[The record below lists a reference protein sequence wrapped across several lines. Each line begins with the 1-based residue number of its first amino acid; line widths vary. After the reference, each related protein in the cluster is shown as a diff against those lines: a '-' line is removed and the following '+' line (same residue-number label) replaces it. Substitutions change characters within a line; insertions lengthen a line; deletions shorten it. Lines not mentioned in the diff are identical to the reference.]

1 MSVFFLYF
9 NVFMRIYRMCSLSMA
24 QLYLFCVWNRNNN
37 LLCVREKSLYYTNSK
52 VNFVFFFSWK
62 EFSVIFL
69 MKKKKVFW
77 QSVFYHH
84 HHRHFLGNWMNLVF
98 IFAYT
103 WEDTVQHIQKKWYY
117 NRAQQKKKWCWFWFI
132 IRK

>member
-1 MSVFFLYF
+1 M
-9 NVFMRIYRMCSLSMA
+9 
-24 QLYLFCVWNRNNN
+24 
-37 LLCVREKSLYYTNSK
+37 REKSLYYTNSK
-52 VNFVFFFSWK
+52 QYPFQSVNFVFFFSWK

-117 NRAQQKKKWCWFWFI
+117 NRAQQKKKMVLILIYHPKIIWFI
-132 IRK
+132 HCKTYIILLVYFRSINTFYKKGRVKGTA